1 MLVGLFFLLRLV
13 ITYTFRLYDKL
24 YIATSR
30 GDFDEIDDLNDYGAL
45 GGPSSASEAWNPDA
59 VAIPVLCY
67 STKEI
72 LDAVDELGVKLNKEA
87 NS

>member
-1 MLVGLFFLLRLV
+1 M
-13 ITYTFRLYDKL
+13 
-24 YIATSR
+24 

-72 LDAVDELGVKLNKEA
+72 LDAVDQLGVKLNKEVH
-87 NS
+87 S

>member
-1 MLVGLFFLLRLV
+1 M
-13 ITYTFRLYDKL
+13 
-24 YIATSR
+24 

-45 GGPSSASEAWNPDA
+45 GGTSSACESWNPDA

-72 LDAVDELGVKLNKEA
+72 LDAVDQLGVKLNKEVH
-87 NS
+87 S